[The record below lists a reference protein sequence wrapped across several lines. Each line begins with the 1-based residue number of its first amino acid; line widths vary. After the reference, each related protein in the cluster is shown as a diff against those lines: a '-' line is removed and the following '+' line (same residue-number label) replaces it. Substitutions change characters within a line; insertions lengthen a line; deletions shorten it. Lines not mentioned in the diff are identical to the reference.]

1 MKGRQRG
8 LNAGVEGCNAVLQLL
23 NRPQMLTEQESMM
36 LPDTAGEN
44 FHQLSP
50 RAAETLM
57 AKRGEL
63 FGIRLA
69 CDHGLQHAPPAG
81 AHDVR
86 DHRTQLDVRLLQN
99 RLDTLH
105 VLHDLARQLPP
116 RSGQIAQLLNR
127 RWRHEA

>member
-1 MKGRQRG
+1 
-8 LNAGVEGCNAVLQLL
+8 
-23 NRPQMLTEQESMM
+23 MLTEEEPMM

-50 RAAETLM
+50 RTAETLM

-81 AHDVR
+81 AHDVC
-86 DHRTQLDVRLLQN
+86 DHRTQLDVRLLQRWPIAARPVEAAN
-99 RLDTLH
+99 QGLQHWRPRPRPRRFRLSL
-105 VLHDLARQLPP
+105 LPASI
-116 RSGQIAQLLNR
+116 RSMLVAAIT
-127 RWRHEA
+127 

>member
-1 MKGRQRG
+1 
-8 LNAGVEGCNAVLQLL
+8 
-23 NRPQMLTEQESMM
+23 MLTEQESMM

-63 FGIRLA
+63 FGIRFA
-69 CDHGLQHAPPAG
+69 CDHGLQHASPAG
-81 AHDVR
+81 AH
-86 DHRTQLDVRLLQN
+86 DVRLLQN

-105 VLHDLARQLPP
+105 VLHDLARQLPAC
-116 RSGQIAQLLNR
+116 SGQIAQLLNC
-127 RWRHEA
+127 RWRDEA